1 MDKKSKKLQDEAYKL
16 SKELV
21 ISAIPILDKWGKE
34 KHELLKVNIALAF
47 AIRRLIVMISLYH
60 QANPNIIADNIMLGV
75 MADRA
80 GYVEELRRAK

>member
-34 KHELLKVNIALAF
+34 KQIKE
-47 AIRRLIVMISLYH
+47 
-60 QANPNIIADNIMLGV
+60 
-75 MADRA
+75 
-80 GYVEELRRAK
+80 